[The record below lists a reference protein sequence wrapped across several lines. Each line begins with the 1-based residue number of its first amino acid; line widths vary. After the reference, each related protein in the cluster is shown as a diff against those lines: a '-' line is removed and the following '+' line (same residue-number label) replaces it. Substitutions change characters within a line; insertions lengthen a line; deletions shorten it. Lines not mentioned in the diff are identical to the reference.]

1 MQQCTLYM
9 TLASRDDFFPLLAR
23 LLSGWSLEN
32 RGDTLIAARRKLLS
46 RRHIA
51 FHLKSRDVDG
61 ASFTEMMQGMHDFFA
76 AIPTDKESLKQS
88 LLAQIKVFTLCVG
101 VVADKDMDDATFGA
115 VMTVAGEG
123 HGLIFLPPA
132 DLYAADG
139 ATVFNADGESD
150 FDSWTVTAPAALL
163 VPPKATASGEERK
176 ERNNTRLAAEGVP
189 ISASLPP
196 IVGDAAYLP
205 RSVEEV
211 AQRTLGILLTSVFAE
226 LVSSRG
232 VEAARASIADLLE
245 QYSARDFLSPGERA
259 FISGPAPEGR
269 SLADFTWRYE
279 CAWVGLWALGLVD
292 TLAYPGAVCDVGG
305 WPPWCVVAAI
315 IRVFCG
321 LAACARRRRFWTRR
335 TASTAM
341 TGPARMRG
349 SKAGT
354 LRPGLIP
361 AWSWNGTECS
371 TGSSATWTPPGMTC
385 VRTRSVASPFSGI
398 RRSSPG
404 PVPPAR

>member
-9 TLASRDDFFPLLAR
+9 TLASRDDFFPLLTR
-23 LLSGWSLEN
+23 LFSGWSLEN
-32 RGDTLIAARRKLLS
+32 SGDTLIAARRKLLS
-46 RRHIA
+46 RQRIA
-51 FHLKSRDVDG
+51 FHLKSRDADG
-61 ASFTEMMQGMHDFFA
+61 ASFTEMMRGMHDFFA

-132 DLYAADG
+132 DLYTADG

-189 ISASLPP
+189 VCAALPP

-211 AQRTLGILLTSVFAE
+211 ARRTLGILLTSVFAE

-232 VEAARASIADLLE
+232 VEAARESIADLLE
-245 QYSARDFLSPGERA
+245 RYGAQEFLSPGERA
-259 FISGPAPEGR
+259 FISGPAPDEQ

-279 CAWVGLWALGLVD
+279 CAWVGLWALGFVD

-305 WPPWCVVAAI
+305 MAAMV
-315 IRVFCG
+315 RDCG
-321 LAACARRRRFWTRR
+321 DYPGFLRSCRLRAPSRILDEADRIYRYDWACADARINGRD
-335 TASTAM
+335 A
-341 TGPARMRG
+341 PAGLDPGVVVERHRMFNW
-349 SKAGT
+349 
-354 LRPGLIP
+354 LIRYMDA
-361 AWSWNGTECS
+361 AWDD
-371 TGSSATWTPPGMTC
+371 
-385 VRTRSVASPFSGI
+385 VRTDT
-398 RRSSPG
+398 
-404 PVPPAR
+404 

>member
-9 TLASRDDFFPLLAR
+9 ALASRDDFFPLLTR
-23 LLSGWSLEN
+23 LFSGWSLEN
-32 RGDTLIAARRKLLS
+32 SGDTLIAARRKLLS
-46 RRHIA
+46 RQRIA

-61 ASFTEMMQGMHDFFA
+61 ASFTEMMRGMHDFFA

-132 DLYAADG
+132 DLYTADG

-163 VPPKATASGEERK
+163 VPSKATASGEARK
-176 ERNNTRLAAEGVP
+176 ERSNKCLAAEGVP
-189 ISASLPP
+189 GCAALPP

-211 AQRTLGILLTSVFAE
+211 ARRTLGILLTSVFAE

-232 VEAARASIADLLE
+232 VEAARESIADLLKRYGAQE
-245 QYSARDFLSPGERA
+245 FLSPGERA
-259 FISGPAPEGR
+259 FISGPAPDEQ
-269 SLADFTWRYE
+269 SLADFIRRYE
-279 CAWVGLWALGLVD
+279 CAWVGLWALGFVD

-305 WPPWCVVAAI
+305 MAAMVRDCGDYPGFLRSCRLRAPSRILDEADRTYRYDWACVDARVNGRDVPAGLDPGVVVERHRMFNWL
-315 IRVFCG
+315 IRYMD
-321 LAACARRRRFWTRR
+321 ADWDD
-335 TASTAM
+335 
-341 TGPARMRG
+341 
-349 SKAGT
+349 
-354 LRPGLIP
+354 
-361 AWSWNGTECS
+361 
-371 TGSSATWTPPGMTC
+371 
-385 VRTRSVASPFSGI
+385 VRTDT
-398 RRSSPG
+398 
-404 PVPPAR
+404 

>member
-9 TLASRDDFFPLLAR
+9 TLASRDDFFPLLTR
-23 LLSGWSLEN
+23 LFSGWSLEN
-32 RGDTLIAARRKLLS
+32 SGDTLIAARRKLLS
-46 RRHIA
+46 RQRIA

-61 ASFTEMMQGMHDFFA
+61 ASFTEMMRGMHDFFA

-132 DLYAADG
+132 DLYTADG

-189 ISASLPP
+189 VCAALPP

-211 AQRTLGILLTSVFAE
+211 ARRTLGILLTSVFAE

-232 VEAARASIADLLE
+232 VEAARESIADLLE
-245 QYSARDFLSPGERA
+245 RYGAQEFLSPGERA
-259 FISGPAPEGR
+259 FISGPAPDEQ

-279 CAWVGLWALGLVD
+279 CAWVGLWALGFVD

-305 WPPWCVVAAI
+305 MAAMV
-315 IRVFCG
+315 RDCG
-321 LAACARRRRFWTRR
+321 DYPGFLRSCRLRAPSRILDEADRIYRYDWACADARVNGRD
-335 TASTAM
+335 A
-341 TGPARMRG
+341 PAGLDPGVVVERHRMFNW
-349 SKAGT
+349 
-354 LRPGLIP
+354 LIRYMDA
-361 AWSWNGTECS
+361 AWDD
-371 TGSSATWTPPGMTC
+371 
-385 VRTRSVASPFSGI
+385 VRTDT
-398 RRSSPG
+398 
-404 PVPPAR
+404 

>member
-51 FHLKSRDVDG
+51 FHLKSRDADG
-61 ASFTEMMQGMHDFFA
+61 GSFTEMMQGMHDFFA

-132 DLYAADG
+132 DLYTADG

-163 VPPKATASGEERK
+163 VPPKATASGEARK

-189 ISASLPP
+189 VCAALPP

-211 AQRTLGILLTSVFAE
+211 ARRTLGILLTSVFAE

-232 VEAARASIADLLE
+232 VEAARESIADLLE
-245 QYSARDFLSPGERA
+245 RYGAQEFLSPGERA
-259 FISGPAPEGR
+259 FISGPAPDEQ

-279 CAWVGLWALGLVD
+279 CAWVGLWALGFVD

-305 WPPWCVVAAI
+305 MAAMV
-315 IRVFCG
+315 RDCG
-321 LAACARRRRFWTRR
+321 DYPGFLRSCRLRGPSRILDEADRIYRYDWACADARINGRD
-335 TASTAM
+335 A
-341 TGPARMRG
+341 PAGLDPGVVVERHRMFNW
-349 SKAGT
+349 
-354 LRPGLIP
+354 LIRYMDA
-361 AWSWNGTECS
+361 AWDD
-371 TGSSATWTPPGMTC
+371 
-385 VRTRSVASPFSGI
+385 VRTDT
-398 RRSSPG
+398 
-404 PVPPAR
+404 

>member
-23 LLSGWSLEN
+23 LFSGWSLEN
-32 RGDTLIAARRKLLS
+32 SGDTLIAARRKLLS
-46 RRHIA
+46 RQRIA

-61 ASFTEMMQGMHDFFA
+61 ASFTEMMRGMHDFFA

-132 DLYAADG
+132 DLYTADG

-163 VPPKATASGEERK
+163 VPPKATASGEARK
-176 ERNNTRLAAEGVP
+176 ERSNKCLAAEGVP
-189 ISASLPP
+189 VCAALPP

-259 FISGPAPEGR
+259 FISGPAPEGK

-292 TLAYPGAVCDVGG
+292 TLAYPRAVCDVGG
-305 WPPWCVVAAI
+305 MAAMV
-315 IRVFCG
+315 RDCG
-321 LAACARRRRFWTRR
+321 DYPGFLRSCRLRAPSRILDEADRIYRYDWACADARVNGRD
-335 TASTAM
+335 A
-341 TGPARMRG
+341 PAGLDPGVVVERHRMFNW
-349 SKAGT
+349 
-354 LRPGLIP
+354 LIRYMDA
-361 AWSWNGTECS
+361 AWDD
-371 TGSSATWTPPGMTC
+371 
-385 VRTRSVASPFSGI
+385 VRTDT
-398 RRSSPG
+398 
-404 PVPPAR
+404 

>member
-1 MQQCTLYM
+1 
-9 TLASRDDFFPLLAR
+9 
-23 LLSGWSLEN
+23 
-32 RGDTLIAARRKLLS
+32 
-46 RRHIA
+46 
-51 FHLKSRDVDG
+51 
-61 ASFTEMMQGMHDFFA
+61 MHDFFA

-132 DLYAADG
+132 DLYTADG

-189 ISASLPP
+189 VCAALPP

-211 AQRTLGILLTSVFAE
+211 ARRTLGILLTSVFAE

-232 VEAARASIADLLE
+232 VEAARESIADLLE
-245 QYSARDFLSPGERA
+245 RYGAQEFLSPGERA
-259 FISGPAPEGR
+259 FISGPAPDEQ

-279 CAWVGLWALGLVD
+279 CAWVGLWALGFVD

-305 WPPWCVVAAI
+305 MAAMV
-315 IRVFCG
+315 RDCG
-321 LAACARRRRFWTRR
+321 DYPGFLRSCRLRAPSRILDEADRIYRYDWACADARIKGRD
-335 TASTAM
+335 A
-341 TGPARMRG
+341 PAGLDPGVVVERHRMFNW
-349 SKAGT
+349 
-354 LRPGLIP
+354 LIRYMDA
-361 AWSWNGTECS
+361 AWDD
-371 TGSSATWTPPGMTC
+371 
-385 VRTRSVASPFSGI
+385 VRTDT
-398 RRSSPG
+398 
-404 PVPPAR
+404 

>member
-1 MQQCTLYM
+1 MIF
-9 TLASRDDFFPLLAR
+9 FFPLLAR
-23 LLSGWSLEN
+23 LFSGWSLEN
-32 RGDTLIAARRKLLS
+32 SGDTLIAARRKLLS
-46 RRHIA
+46 RQRIA

-61 ASFTEMMQGMHDFFA
+61 ASFTEMMRGMHDFFA

-132 DLYAADG
+132 DLYTADG

-163 VPPKATASGEERK
+163 VPSKATASGEARK
-176 ERNNTRLAAEGVP
+176 ERSNKCLAAEGVP
-189 ISASLPP
+189 VCAALPP

-259 FISGPAPEGR
+259 FISGPAPEGK

-292 TLAYPGAVCDVGG
+292 TLAYPRAVCDVGG
-305 WPPWCVVAAI
+305 MAAMV
-315 IRVFCG
+315 RDCG
-321 LAACARRRRFWTRR
+321 DYPGFLRSCRLRAPSRILDEADRTYRYDWACADARVNGRDV
-335 TASTAM
+335 
-341 TGPARMRG
+341 PAGLDPGVVVERHRMFNW
-349 SKAGT
+349 
-354 LRPGLIP
+354 LIRYMD
-361 AWSWNGTECS
+361 ADWDD
-371 TGSSATWTPPGMTC
+371 
-385 VRTRSVASPFSGI
+385 VRTDT
-398 RRSSPG
+398 
-404 PVPPAR
+404 

>member
-9 TLASRDDFFPLLAR
+9 TLASRDDFFPLLTR
-23 LLSGWSLEN
+23 LFSGWSLEN
-32 RGDTLIAARRKLLS
+32 SGDTLIAARRKLLS
-46 RRHIA
+46 RQRIA
-51 FHLKSRDVDG
+51 FHLKSRDADG
-61 ASFTEMMQGMHDFFA
+61 GSFTEMMQGMHDFFA

-132 DLYAADG
+132 DLYTADG

-176 ERNNTRLAAEGVP
+176 ERNNTRLAAEGV
-189 ISASLPP
+189 SVCAALPP

-245 QYSARDFLSPGERA
+245 RYSARDFLSPGERA
-259 FISGPAPEGR
+259 FISGPAPDEQ

-279 CAWVGLWALGLVD
+279 CAWVGLWALGFVD

-305 WPPWCVVAAI
+305 MAAMV
-315 IRVFCG
+315 RDCG
-321 LAACARRRRFWTRR
+321 DYPGFLRSCRLRAPSRILDEADRIYRYDWACADARINGRD
-335 TASTAM
+335 A
-341 TGPARMRG
+341 PAGLDPGVVVERHRMFNW
-349 SKAGT
+349 
-354 LRPGLIP
+354 LIRYMDA
-361 AWSWNGTECS
+361 AWDD
-371 TGSSATWTPPGMTC
+371 
-385 VRTRSVASPFSGI
+385 VRTDT
-398 RRSSPG
+398 
-404 PVPPAR
+404 

>member
-9 TLASRDDFFPLLAR
+9 TLASRDDFFFPLLAR
-23 LLSGWSLEN
+23 LFSGWSLEN
-32 RGDTLIAARRKLLS
+32 SGDTLIAARRKLLS
-46 RRHIA
+46 RQRIA
-51 FHLKSRDVDG
+51 FHLKSCDADG
-61 ASFTEMMQGMHDFFA
+61 ASFTEMMRGMHDFFA

-132 DLYAADG
+132 DLYTADG

-189 ISASLPP
+189 VCAALPP

-211 AQRTLGILLTSVFAE
+211 ARRTLGILLTSVFAE

-232 VEAARASIADLLE
+232 VEAARESIADLLE
-245 QYSARDFLSPGERA
+245 RYGAQEFLSPGERA
-259 FISGPAPEGR
+259 FISGPAPDEQ

-279 CAWVGLWALGLVD
+279 CAWVGLWALGFVD

-305 WPPWCVVAAI
+305 MAAMVRDCGDYPGFLRSCRLRAPSRILDEADRTYRYDWACVDA
-315 IRVFCG
+315 RVNGRDVPAG
-321 LAACARRRRFWTRR
+321 LDPGVVVERH
-335 TASTAM
+335 
-341 TGPARMRG
+341 RMFNW
-349 SKAGT
+349 
-354 LRPGLIP
+354 LICYMD
-361 AWSWNGTECS
+361 ADWDD
-371 TGSSATWTPPGMTC
+371 
-385 VRTRSVASPFSGI
+385 VRTDT
-398 RRSSPG
+398 
-404 PVPPAR
+404 

>member
-9 TLASRDDFFPLLAR
+9 TLASRDDFFPLLTR
-23 LLSGWSLEN
+23 LFSGWSLEN
-32 RGDTLIAARRKLLS
+32 SGDTLIAARRKLLS
-46 RRHIA
+46 RQRIA
-51 FHLKSRDVDG
+51 FHLKSRDADG
-61 ASFTEMMQGMHDFFA
+61 ASFTEMMRGMHDFFA

-132 DLYAADG
+132 DLYTADG

-163 VPPKATASGEERK
+163 VPSKATASGEARK
-176 ERNNTRLAAEGVP
+176 ERSNKCLAAEGVP
-189 ISASLPP
+189 VCAALPP

-232 VEAARASIADLLE
+232 VEAARESIADLLKRYGAQE
-245 QYSARDFLSPGERA
+245 FLSPGERA
-259 FISGPAPEGR
+259 FISGPAPDEQ
-269 SLADFTWRYE
+269 SLADFIRRYE
-279 CAWVGLWALGLVD
+279 CAWVGLWALGFVD
-292 TLAYPGAVCDVGG
+292 TLAYPGAVCDAGSMAAMVRDCGDYPG
-305 WPPWCVVAAI
+305 FLRSCRLRAPSRILDEADRTYRYDWACVDARANGRDVPAGLDPGVVVERHRMFNWL
-315 IRVFCG
+315 IRYMD
-321 LAACARRRRFWTRR
+321 ADWDD
-335 TASTAM
+335 
-341 TGPARMRG
+341 
-349 SKAGT
+349 
-354 LRPGLIP
+354 
-361 AWSWNGTECS
+361 
-371 TGSSATWTPPGMTC
+371 
-385 VRTRSVASPFSGI
+385 VRTDT
-398 RRSSPG
+398 
-404 PVPPAR
+404 

>member
-9 TLASRDDFFPLLAR
+9 TLASRDDFFPLLTR
-23 LLSGWSLEN
+23 LFSGWSLEN
-32 RGDTLIAARRKLLS
+32 SGDTLIAARRKLLS
-46 RRHIA
+46 RQRIA
-51 FHLKSRDVDG
+51 FHLKSRDADG
-61 ASFTEMMQGMHDFFA
+61 ASFTEMMRGMHDFFA

-132 DLYAADG
+132 DLYTADG

-163 VPPKATASGEERK
+163 VPSKATASGEARK
-176 ERNNTRLAAEGVP
+176 ERSNKCLAAEGVP
-189 ISASLPP
+189 VCATLPP

-259 FISGPAPEGR
+259 FISGPAPEGK
-269 SLADFTWRYE
+269 SLADFIRRYE
-279 CAWVGLWALGLVD
+279 CAWVGLWALGFVD
-292 TLAYPGAVCDVGG
+292 TLAYPRAVCDVGG
-305 WPPWCVVAAI
+305 MAAMVRDCGDYPGFLRSCRLRAPSRILDEADRTYRYDWACVDA
-315 IRVFCG
+315 RV
-321 LAACARRRRFWTRR
+321 
-335 TASTAM
+335 
-341 TGPARMRG
+341 
-349 SKAGT
+349 
-354 LRPGLIP
+354 
-361 AWSWNGTECS
+361 NGQI
-371 TGSSATWTPPGMTC
+371 GRAH
-385 VRTRSVASPFSGI
+385 V
-398 RRSSPG
+398 
-404 PVPPAR
+404 

>member
-1 MQQCTLYM
+1 MIF
-9 TLASRDDFFPLLAR
+9 FFPLLAR
-23 LLSGWSLEN
+23 LFSGWSLEN
-32 RGDTLIAARRKLLS
+32 SGDTLIAARRKLLS
-46 RRHIA
+46 RQRIA
-51 FHLKSRDVDG
+51 FHLKSRDADG
-61 ASFTEMMQGMHDFFA
+61 ASFTEMMRGMHDFFA

-132 DLYAADG
+132 DLYTADG

-189 ISASLPP
+189 VCAALPP

-211 AQRTLGILLTSVFAE
+211 ARRTLGILLTSVFAE

-232 VEAARASIADLLE
+232 VEAARESIADLLE
-245 QYSARDFLSPGERA
+245 RYGAQEFLSPGERA
-259 FISGPAPEGR
+259 FISGPAPEGK

-292 TLAYPGAVCDVGG
+292 TLAYPRAVCDVGG
-305 WPPWCVVAAI
+305 MAAMV
-315 IRVFCG
+315 RDCG
-321 LAACARRRRFWTRR
+321 DYPGFLRSCRLRAPSRILDEADRTYRYDWACADARVNGRDV
-335 TASTAM
+335 
-341 TGPARMRG
+341 PAGLDPGVVVERHRMFNW
-349 SKAGT
+349 
-354 LRPGLIP
+354 LIRYMD
-361 AWSWNGTECS
+361 ADWDD
-371 TGSSATWTPPGMTC
+371 
-385 VRTRSVASPFSGI
+385 VRTDT
-398 RRSSPG
+398 
-404 PVPPAR
+404 

>member
-23 LLSGWSLEN
+23 LFSGWSLEN
-32 RGDTLIAARRKLLS
+32 SGDTLIAARRKLLS
-46 RRHIA
+46 RQRIA
-51 FHLKSRDVDG
+51 FHLKSRDADG
-61 ASFTEMMQGMHDFFA
+61 ASFTEMMRGMHDFFA

-132 DLYAADG
+132 DLYTADG

-163 VPPKATASGEERK
+163 VPSKATASGEARK
-176 ERNNTRLAAEGVP
+176 ERSNKCLAAEGVP
-189 ISASLPP
+189 GCAALPP

-211 AQRTLGILLTSVFAE
+211 ARRTLGILLTSVFAE

-232 VEAARASIADLLE
+232 VEAARESIADLLKRYGAQE
-245 QYSARDFLSPGERA
+245 FLSPGERA
-259 FISGPAPEGR
+259 FISGPAPDEQ
-269 SLADFTWRYE
+269 SLADFIRRYE
-279 CAWVGLWALGLVD
+279 CAWVGLWALGFVD
-292 TLAYPGAVCDVGG
+292 TLAYPGAVCDAGSMAAMVRDCGDYPG
-305 WPPWCVVAAI
+305 FLRSCRLRAPSRILDEADRTYRYDWACVDARVNGRDVPAGI
-315 IRVFCG
+315 DPGVVVERHRMFNWLIRYMD
-321 LAACARRRRFWTRR
+321 ADWDD
-335 TASTAM
+335 
-341 TGPARMRG
+341 
-349 SKAGT
+349 
-354 LRPGLIP
+354 
-361 AWSWNGTECS
+361 
-371 TGSSATWTPPGMTC
+371 
-385 VRTRSVASPFSGI
+385 VRTDT
-398 RRSSPG
+398 
-404 PVPPAR
+404 

>member
-51 FHLKSRDVDG
+51 FHLKSRDADG
-61 ASFTEMMQGMHDFFA
+61 ASFTEMMRGMHDFFA
-76 AIPTDKESLKQS
+76 AIPTGKESLKQS

-132 DLYAADG
+132 DLYTADG

-189 ISASLPP
+189 VCAALPP

-211 AQRTLGILLTSVFAE
+211 ARRTLGILLTSVFAE

-232 VEAARASIADLLE
+232 VEAARESIADLLE
-245 QYSARDFLSPGERA
+245 RYGAQEFLSPGERA
-259 FISGPAPEGR
+259 FISGPAPDEQ

-279 CAWVGLWALGLVD
+279 CAWVGLWALGFVD

-305 WPPWCVVAAI
+305 MAAMV
-315 IRVFCG
+315 RDCG
-321 LAACARRRRFWTRR
+321 DYPGFLRSCRLRAPSRILDEADRIYRYDWACADARVNGRD
-335 TASTAM
+335 A
-341 TGPARMRG
+341 PAGLDPGVVVERHRMFNW
-349 SKAGT
+349 
-354 LRPGLIP
+354 LIRYMDA
-361 AWSWNGTECS
+361 AWDD
-371 TGSSATWTPPGMTC
+371 
-385 VRTRSVASPFSGI
+385 VRTDT
-398 RRSSPG
+398 
-404 PVPPAR
+404 

>member
-9 TLASRDDFFPLLAR
+9 TLASRDDFFPLLTR
-23 LLSGWSLEN
+23 LFSGWSLEN
-32 RGDTLIAARRKLLS
+32 SGDTLIAARRKLLS
-46 RRHIA
+46 RQRIA

-61 ASFTEMMQGMHDFFA
+61 ASFTEMMRGMHDFFA

-132 DLYAADG
+132 DLYTADG
-139 ATVFNADGESD
+139 AAVFNADGESD

-163 VPPKATASGEERK
+163 VPPKATASGEARK
-176 ERNNTRLAAEGVP
+176 ERSNKCLAAEGVP
-189 ISASLPP
+189 VCAALPP

-232 VEAARASIADLLE
+232 VEAARESIADLLE
-245 QYSARDFLSPGERA
+245 RYGAQEFLSPGERA
-259 FISGPAPEGR
+259 FISGPAPDEQ

-279 CAWVGLWALGLVD
+279 CAWVGLWALGFVD

-305 WPPWCVVAAI
+305 MAAMV
-315 IRVFCG
+315 RDCG
-321 LAACARRRRFWTRR
+321 DYPGFLRSCRLRAPSRILDEADRIYRYDWACADARINGRD
-335 TASTAM
+335 A
-341 TGPARMRG
+341 PAGLDPGVVVERHRMFNW
-349 SKAGT
+349 
-354 LRPGLIP
+354 LIRYMDA
-361 AWSWNGTECS
+361 AWDD
-371 TGSSATWTPPGMTC
+371 
-385 VRTRSVASPFSGI
+385 VRTDT
-398 RRSSPG
+398 
-404 PVPPAR
+404 

>member
-9 TLASRDDFFPLLAR
+9 TLASRDDFFPLLTR
-23 LLSGWSLEN
+23 LFSGWSLEN
-32 RGDTLIAARRKLLS
+32 SGDTLIAARRKLLS
-46 RRHIA
+46 RQRIA

-61 ASFTEMMQGMHDFFA
+61 ASFTEMMRGMHDFFA

-132 DLYAADG
+132 DLYTADG

-176 ERNNTRLAAEGVP
+176 GRNNTRLAAEGVP
-189 ISASLPP
+189 VCAALPP

-211 AQRTLGILLTSVFAE
+211 ARRTLGILLTSVFAE

-232 VEAARASIADLLE
+232 VEAARESIADLLE
-245 QYSARDFLSPGERA
+245 RYGAQEFLSPGERA
-259 FISGPAPEGR
+259 FISGPAPDEQ

-279 CAWVGLWALGLVD
+279 CAWVGLWALGFVD
-292 TLAYPGAVCDVGG
+292 TLAYPGAICDVGG
-305 WPPWCVVAAI
+305 MAAMV
-315 IRVFCG
+315 RDCG
-321 LAACARRRRFWTRR
+321 DYPGFLRSCRLRAPSRILDEADRIYRYDWACADARIKGRD
-335 TASTAM
+335 A
-341 TGPARMRG
+341 PAGLDPGVVVERHRMFNW
-349 SKAGT
+349 
-354 LRPGLIP
+354 LIRYMDA
-361 AWSWNGTECS
+361 AWDD
-371 TGSSATWTPPGMTC
+371 
-385 VRTRSVASPFSGI
+385 VRTDT
-398 RRSSPG
+398 
-404 PVPPAR
+404 

>member
-1 MQQCTLYM
+1 M
-9 TLASRDDFFPLLAR
+9 
-23 LLSGWSLEN
+23 
-32 RGDTLIAARRKLLS
+32 
-46 RRHIA
+46 
-51 FHLKSRDVDG
+51 DG

-115 VMTVAGEG
+115 VMAVAGEG

-132 DLYAADG
+132 DLYTADG
-139 ATVFNADGESD
+139 ATVFNADGSRISTPGPSPRPRPCL
-150 FDSWTVTAPAALL
+150 FR
-163 VPPKATASGEERK
+163 PKATVSGEERK
-176 ERNNTRLAAEGVP
+176 ERNNTRLAAEGVL

-245 QYSARDFLSPGERA
+245 QYSARDFLSPGD
-259 FISGPAPEGR
+259 GPSSAARPRRGGV
-269 SLADFTWRYE
+269 SPTS
-279 CAWVGLWALGLVD
+279 
-292 TLAYPGAVCDVGG
+292 PGAMNAPGSACGPSVSWIRWPTRGLSVMSGG

-335 TASTAM
+335 TASIAM

-371 TGSSATWTPPGMTC
+371 TGSSGYMDAAWDD
-385 VRTRSVASPFSGI
+385 VRTDT
-398 RRSSPG
+398 
-404 PVPPAR
+404 

>member
-9 TLASRDDFFPLLAR
+9 ALASRDDFFPLLTR
-23 LLSGWSLEN
+23 LFSGWSLEN
-32 RGDTLIAARRKLLS
+32 SGDTLIAARRKLLS
-46 RRHIA
+46 RQRIA

-61 ASFTEMMQGMHDFFA
+61 ASFTEMMRGMHDFFA

-132 DLYAADG
+132 DLYTADG

-163 VPPKATASGEERK
+163 VPSKATASGEARK
-176 ERNNTRLAAEGVP
+176 ERSNKCLAAEGVP
-189 ISASLPP
+189 GCAALPP

-211 AQRTLGILLTSVFAE
+211 ARRTLGILLTSVFAE

-232 VEAARASIADLLE
+232 VEAARESIADLLKRYGAQE
-245 QYSARDFLSPGERA
+245 FLSPGERA
-259 FISGPAPEGR
+259 FISGPAPDEQ
-269 SLADFTWRYE
+269 SLADFTRRYE
-279 CAWVGLWALGLVD
+279 CAWVGLWALGFVD
-292 TLAYPGAVCDVGG
+292 TLVYSGAVCDAGSMAAMVRDCGDYPG
-305 WPPWCVVAAI
+305 FLRSCRLRAPSRILDEADRTYRYDWACVDARVNGRDVPAGLDPGVVVERHRMFNWL
-315 IRVFCG
+315 IRYMD
-321 LAACARRRRFWTRR
+321 AD
-335 TASTAM
+335 
-341 TGPARMRG
+341 
-349 SKAGT
+349 
-354 LRPGLIP
+354 
-361 AWSWNGTECS
+361 
-371 TGSSATWTPPGMTC
+371 
-385 VRTRSVASPFSGI
+385 
-398 RRSSPG
+398 
-404 PVPPAR
+404 

>member
-9 TLASRDDFFPLLAR
+9 TLASRDDFFPLLTR
-23 LLSGWSLEN
+23 LFSGWSLEN
-32 RGDTLIAARRKLLS
+32 SGDTLIAARRKLLS
-46 RRHIA
+46 RQRIA

-61 ASFTEMMQGMHDFFA
+61 ASFTEMMRGMHDFFA

-132 DLYAADG
+132 DLYTADG

-189 ISASLPP
+189 VCAALPP

-211 AQRTLGILLTSVFAE
+211 ARRTLGILLTSVFAE

-232 VEAARASIADLLE
+232 VEAARESIADLLE
-245 QYSARDFLSPGERA
+245 RYGAQEFLSPGERA
-259 FISGPAPEGR
+259 FISGPAPEGK

-279 CAWVGLWALGLVD
+279 CAWVGLWALGFVD
-292 TLAYPGAVCDVGG
+292 TLAYPGAVCDAGSMAAMVRDCGDYPG
-305 WPPWCVVAAI
+305 FLRSCRLRAPSRILDEADRTYRYDWACVDARVNGRDVPAGLDPGVVVERHRMFNWL
-315 IRVFCG
+315 IRYMD
-321 LAACARRRRFWTRR
+321 ADWDD
-335 TASTAM
+335 
-341 TGPARMRG
+341 
-349 SKAGT
+349 
-354 LRPGLIP
+354 
-361 AWSWNGTECS
+361 
-371 TGSSATWTPPGMTC
+371 
-385 VRTRSVASPFSGI
+385 VRTDT
-398 RRSSPG
+398 
-404 PVPPAR
+404 

>member
-9 TLASRDDFFPLLAR
+9 TLASRDDVFPLRAR

-61 ASFTEMMQGMHDFFA
+61 ASFTEMMRGMHDFFA

-132 DLYAADG
+132 DLYTADG

-189 ISASLPP
+189 VCAALPP

-211 AQRTLGILLTSVFAE
+211 ARRTLGILLTSVFAE

-232 VEAARASIADLLE
+232 VEAARESIADLLE
-245 QYSARDFLSPGERA
+245 RYGAQEFLSPGERA
-259 FISGPAPEGR
+259 FISGPAPDEQ

-279 CAWVGLWALGLVD
+279 CAWVGLWALGFVD

-305 WPPWCVVAAI
+305 MAAMV
-315 IRVFCG
+315 RDCG
-321 LAACARRRRFWTRR
+321 DYPGFLRSCRLRAPSRILDEADRIYRYDWACADARINGRD
-335 TASTAM
+335 A
-341 TGPARMRG
+341 PAGLDPGVVVERHRMFNW
-349 SKAGT
+349 
-354 LRPGLIP
+354 LIRYMDA
-361 AWSWNGTECS
+361 AWDD
-371 TGSSATWTPPGMTC
+371 
-385 VRTRSVASPFSGI
+385 VRTDT
-398 RRSSPG
+398 
-404 PVPPAR
+404 

>member
-9 TLASRDDFFPLLAR
+9 TLASRDDFFPLLTR
-23 LLSGWSLEN
+23 LFSGWSLEN
-32 RGDTLIAARRKLLS
+32 SGDTLIAARRKLLS
-46 RRHIA
+46 RQRIA

-61 ASFTEMMQGMHDFFA
+61 ASFTEMMRGMHDFFA

-132 DLYAADG
+132 DLYTADG

-189 ISASLPP
+189 VCAALPP

-211 AQRTLGILLTSVFAE
+211 ARRTLGILLTSVFAE

-232 VEAARASIADLLE
+232 VEAARESIADLLE
-245 QYSARDFLSPGERA
+245 RYGAQEFLSPGERA
-259 FISGPAPEGR
+259 FISGPAPDEQ

-279 CAWVGLWALGLVD
+279 CAWVGLWALGFVD

-305 WPPWCVVAAI
+305 MAAMV
-315 IRVFCG
+315 RDCG
-321 LAACARRRRFWTRR
+321 DYPGFLRSCRLRAPSRILDEADRIYRYDWACADARINGRD
-335 TASTAM
+335 A
-341 TGPARMRG
+341 PAGLDPGVVVERHRMFNW
-349 SKAGT
+349 
-354 LRPGLIP
+354 LIRYMDA
-361 AWSWNGTECS
+361 AWDD
-371 TGSSATWTPPGMTC
+371 
-385 VRTRSVASPFSGI
+385 VRTDT
-398 RRSSPG
+398 
-404 PVPPAR
+404 

>member
-9 TLASRDDFFPLLAR
+9 ALASRDDFFPLLTR
-23 LLSGWSLEN
+23 LFSGWSLEN
-32 RGDTLIAARRKLLS
+32 SGDTLIAARRKLLS
-46 RRHIA
+46 RQRIA

-61 ASFTEMMQGMHDFFA
+61 ASFTEMMRGMHDFFA

-132 DLYAADG
+132 DLYTADG

-163 VPPKATASGEERK
+163 VPSKATASGEARK
-176 ERNNTRLAAEGVP
+176 ERSNKCLAAEGVP
-189 ISASLPP
+189 GCAALPP

-211 AQRTLGILLTSVFAE
+211 ARRTLGILLTSVFAE

-232 VEAARASIADLLE
+232 VEAARESIADLLKRYGAQE
-245 QYSARDFLSPGERA
+245 FLSPGERA
-259 FISGPAPEGR
+259 FISGPAPDEQ
-269 SLADFTWRYE
+269 SLADFIRRYE
-279 CAWVGLWALGLVD
+279 CAWVGLWALGFVD
-292 TLAYPGAVCDVGG
+292 TLAYPGAVCDAGSMAAMVRDCGDYPG
-305 WPPWCVVAAI
+305 FLRSCRLRAPSRILDEADRTYRYDWACVDARVNGRDVPAGLDPGVVVERHRMFNWL
-315 IRVFCG
+315 IRYMD
-321 LAACARRRRFWTRR
+321 ADWDD
-335 TASTAM
+335 
-341 TGPARMRG
+341 
-349 SKAGT
+349 
-354 LRPGLIP
+354 
-361 AWSWNGTECS
+361 
-371 TGSSATWTPPGMTC
+371 
-385 VRTRSVASPFSGI
+385 VRTDT
-398 RRSSPG
+398 
-404 PVPPAR
+404 

>member
-9 TLASRDDFFPLLAR
+9 ALASRDDFFPLLAR

-61 ASFTEMMQGMHDFFA
+61 ASFTEMMRGMHDFFA

-132 DLYAADG
+132 DLYTADG

-163 VPPKATASGEERK
+163 VPSKATASGEARK
-176 ERNNTRLAAEGVP
+176 ERSNKCLAAEGVP
-189 ISASLPP
+189 VCATLPP

-259 FISGPAPEGR
+259 FISGPAPEGK
-269 SLADFTWRYE
+269 SLADFIRRYE
-279 CAWVGLWALGLVD
+279 CAWVGLWALGFVD
-292 TLAYPGAVCDVGG
+292 TLAYPRAVCDVGG
-305 WPPWCVVAAI
+305 MAAMVRDCGDYPGFLRSCRLRAPSRILDEADRTYRYDWACVDARVNGRDVPAGLDPGVVVERHRMFNWL
-315 IRVFCG
+315 IRYMD
-321 LAACARRRRFWTRR
+321 ADWDD
-335 TASTAM
+335 
-341 TGPARMRG
+341 
-349 SKAGT
+349 
-354 LRPGLIP
+354 
-361 AWSWNGTECS
+361 
-371 TGSSATWTPPGMTC
+371 
-385 VRTRSVASPFSGI
+385 VRTDT
-398 RRSSPG
+398 
-404 PVPPAR
+404 

>member
-51 FHLKSRDVDG
+51 FHLKSRDADG
-61 ASFTEMMQGMHDFFA
+61 ASFTEMMRGMHDFFA

-132 DLYAADG
+132 DLYTADG

-163 VPPKATASGEERK
+163 VPSKATASGEARK
-176 ERNNTRLAAEGVP
+176 ERSNKCLAAEGVP
-189 ISASLPP
+189 VCAALPP

-245 QYSARDFLSPGERA
+245 QCSARDFLSPGERA
-259 FISGPAPEGR
+259 FISGPAPEGK
-269 SLADFTWRYE
+269 SLADFIRRYE

-292 TLAYPGAVCDVGG
+292 TLAYPRAVCDVGG
-305 WPPWCVVAAI
+305 MAAMV
-315 IRVFCG
+315 RDCG
-321 LAACARRRRFWTRR
+321 DYPGFLRSCRLRAPSRILDEADRTYRYDWACADARVNGRDV
-335 TASTAM
+335 
-341 TGPARMRG
+341 PAGLDPGVVVERHRMFNW
-349 SKAGT
+349 
-354 LRPGLIP
+354 LIRYMD
-361 AWSWNGTECS
+361 ADWDD
-371 TGSSATWTPPGMTC
+371 
-385 VRTRSVASPFSGI
+385 VRTDT
-398 RRSSPG
+398 
-404 PVPPAR
+404 

>member
-9 TLASRDDFFPLLAR
+9 ALASRDDFFPLLTR
-23 LLSGWSLEN
+23 LFSGWSLEN
-32 RGDTLIAARRKLLS
+32 SGVPLIAARRKLLS
-46 RRHIA
+46 RQRIA

-61 ASFTEMMQGMHDFFA
+61 ASFTEMMRGMHDFFA

-132 DLYAADG
+132 DLYTADG

-163 VPPKATASGEERK
+163 VPSKATASGEARK
-176 ERNNTRLAAEGVP
+176 ERSNKCLAAEGVP
-189 ISASLPP
+189 GCAALPP

-211 AQRTLGILLTSVFAE
+211 ARRTLGILLTSVFAE

-259 FISGPAPEGR
+259 FISGPAPEGK

-292 TLAYPGAVCDVGG
+292 TLAYPRAVCDVGG
-305 WPPWCVVAAI
+305 MAAMV
-315 IRVFCG
+315 RDCG
-321 LAACARRRRFWTRR
+321 DYPGFLRSCRLRAPSRILDEADRTYRYDWACADARVNGRDV
-335 TASTAM
+335 
-341 TGPARMRG
+341 PAGLDPGVVVERHRMFNW
-349 SKAGT
+349 
-354 LRPGLIP
+354 LIRYMDA
-361 AWSWNGTECS
+361 AWDD
-371 TGSSATWTPPGMTC
+371 
-385 VRTRSVASPFSGI
+385 VRTDT
-398 RRSSPG
+398 
-404 PVPPAR
+404 

>member
-9 TLASRDDFFPLLAR
+9 TLASRDDFFPLLTR
-23 LLSGWSLEN
+23 LFSGWSLEN
-32 RGDTLIAARRKLLS
+32 SGDTLIAARRKLLS
-46 RRHIA
+46 RQRIA

-61 ASFTEMMQGMHDFFA
+61 ASFTEMMRGMHDFFA

-132 DLYAADG
+132 DLYTADG

-189 ISASLPP
+189 VCAALPP

-211 AQRTLGILLTSVFAE
+211 ARRTLGILLTSVFAE

-232 VEAARASIADLLE
+232 VEAARESIADLLE
-245 QYSARDFLSPGERA
+245 RYGAQEFLSPGERA
-259 FISGPAPEGR
+259 FISGPAPDEQ

-279 CAWVGLWALGLVD
+279 CAWVGLWALGFVD

-305 WPPWCVVAAI
+305 MAAMV
-315 IRVFCG
+315 RDCG
-321 LAACARRRRFWTRR
+321 DYPGFLRSCRLRAPSRILDEADRIYRYDWACADARIKGRD
-335 TASTAM
+335 A
-341 TGPARMRG
+341 PAGLDPGVVVERLRMFNW
-349 SKAGT
+349 
-354 LRPGLIP
+354 LIRYMDA
-361 AWSWNGTECS
+361 AWDD
-371 TGSSATWTPPGMTC
+371 
-385 VRTRSVASPFSGI
+385 VRTDT
-398 RRSSPG
+398 
-404 PVPPAR
+404 

>member
-61 ASFTEMMQGMHDFFA
+61 ASFTEMMRGMHDFFA

-132 DLYAADG
+132 DLYTADG

-163 VPPKATASGEERK
+163 VPPKATASGEARK

-189 ISASLPP
+189 VCAALPP

-211 AQRTLGILLTSVFAE
+211 ARRTLGILLTSVFAE

-232 VEAARASIADLLE
+232 VEAARESIADLLE
-245 QYSARDFLSPGERA
+245 RYGAQEFLSPGERA
-259 FISGPAPEGR
+259 FISGPAPDEQ

-279 CAWVGLWALGLVD
+279 CAWVGLWALGFVD

-305 WPPWCVVAAI
+305 MAAMV
-315 IRVFCG
+315 RDCG
-321 LAACARRRRFWTRR
+321 DYPGFLRSCRLRAPSRILDEADRIYRYDWACADARINGRD
-335 TASTAM
+335 A
-341 TGPARMRG
+341 PAGLDPGVVVERHRMFNW
-349 SKAGT
+349 
-354 LRPGLIP
+354 LIRYMDA
-361 AWSWNGTECS
+361 AWDD
-371 TGSSATWTPPGMTC
+371 
-385 VRTRSVASPFSGI
+385 VRTDT
-398 RRSSPG
+398 
-404 PVPPAR
+404 